1 MEAFS
6 GPPKTMTIE
15 KFIGQHQG
23 QNNGA
28 NIGDMTLSTEF
39 EVLWNIQKLL
49 EQIIAK
55 SYYFL
60 FEVFVHGR
68 MFFICLFH

>member
-1 MEAFS
+1 MEALS
-6 GPPKTMTIE
+6 GPPKTITTE
-15 KFIGQHQG
+15 KFISQHQG

-49 EQIIAK
+49 EQIIEK
-55 SYYFL
+55 SY
-60 FEVFVHGR
+60 
-68 MFFICLFH
+68 